1 MPVISDK
8 FFMVLGL
15 MMLPPVVFTVLV
27 STNIVD
33 PTTATIGTMGINL
46 GMLFWIRKTL
56 NGSIGNILGGSKVK
70 FQCLTCHGTKFDPK
84 GTCYRCGGKSKKSI

>member
-1 MPVISDK
+1 MPVISDR

-15 MMLPPVVFTVLV
+15 MMLPPVIFTVLV

-46 GMLFWIRKTL
+46 LMLFWIRKTL
-56 NGSIGNILGGSKVK
+56 NSGITNMLGGKVK
-70 FQCLTCHGTKFDPK
+70 FQCLTCQGTKFDPK
-84 GTCYRCGGKSKKSI
+84 GTCYRCGSKARKSI